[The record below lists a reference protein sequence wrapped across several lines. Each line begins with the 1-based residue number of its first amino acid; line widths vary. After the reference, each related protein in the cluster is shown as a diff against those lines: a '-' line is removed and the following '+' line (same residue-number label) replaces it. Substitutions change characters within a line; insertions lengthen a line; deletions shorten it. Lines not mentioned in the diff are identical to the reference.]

1 MTTPSHPPREA
12 PTPAMAERATLRE
25 LAERANTAEAERF
38 RLEYDETEYTPL
50 KSAAVQR
57 ALTPVALLALLA
69 DADDAALGKAMR
81 EALTTLPPW
90 AHAMIRA
97 AFEEAR

>member
-1 MTTPSHPPREA
+1 
-12 PTPAMAERATLRE
+12 MAERATLRE

-50 KSAAVQR
+50 KSAAAHRAAREALSAFQR